1 MLEFFLFFCFIDD
14 VFVMFGGGVFQQI
27 VDIPMGTN
35 FAPLLANMFLY
46 SYEAY
51 VSMNTFHYIDDV
63 LSLNVSKFMLCFLDH
78 CLSVCPF
85 FFVNVVTAILR
96 FTTSDYTIN
105 IFKLLL
111 FDKGVKG
118 TNLSYM
124 IKELREQTC
133 LI

>member
-1 MLEFFLFFCFIDD
+1 MFFCFIDD

-85 FFVNVVTAILR
+85 ILFLFVNVVTSFFDLR
-96 FTTSDYTIN
+96 
-105 IFKLLL
+105 LL
-111 FDKGVKG
+111 F
-118 TNLSYM
+118 TPLISSSFYYL
-124 IKELREQTC
+124 IKELEEQTC
-133 LI
+133 LIWQKGK